1 VKATGAITARYTHN
15 GRSNLAALPHSHA
28 PYPPELLR
36 RQLIALEAPPAK
48 KNNGITCSTQVSIC
62 RLFDPASTSAE
73 VPFEWRDTELTEPS
87 VVNLDGLHTIRQRS
101 LGHALGR
108 LTDPELELV
117 CSALAHALG
126 C

>member
-1 VKATGAITARYTHN
+1 MRRG
-15 GRSNLAALPHSHA
+15 
-28 PYPPELLR
+28 ELRVAQVGNKNRPVLVLTR
-36 RQLIALEAPPAK
+36 DAVIDVRQLVTVAEV
-48 KNNGITCSTQVSIC
+48 TTQI
-62 RLFDPASTSAE
+62 RGTSAE